1 MLLAKLSSILKGS
14 QGTLALLIAGRLIEL
29 FRPPLS
35 RRGEGAFYF
44 RFDHSL
50 TSFPSEWA

>member
-29 FRPPLS
+29 FRPPLP
-35 RRGEGAFYF
+35 EGNAVDLRIYVMGS
-44 RFDHSL
+44 DV
-50 TSFPSEWA
+50 